1 MGQKILQNSF
11 LGGIVS
17 PALLGRVDLATYQQG
32 AYELTNFL
40 VNPQG
45 SITTRGGL
53 RYVSPVKEHGKKV
66 RLIPFRFSSEQTL
79 VLVFGDR
86 WMRIV
91 TEGKVLMKGSS
102 PFELSTP
109 YTEAEI
115 FELDYT
121 QNADIITLTNPNH
134 PPMELRRYGATDWR
148 LVSCQFAPS
157 ITPPSSVS
165 GSAVYPDKTEEKDKG
180 TIVARYVVTSVDAD
194 GKESVAS
201 APFTINCNYY
211 VTGGRVE
218 LAWSPVAGA
227 MYYRIYREVSGIFGF
242 LGQTESTEIIDEGDN
257 PDTTYTP
264 PRYEVAFQNKSGI
277 KEVIVENGGSGYLSS
292 ATDAAIS
299 SSTTL
304 PMPWGF
310 IIDVVSGGGRL
321 NTSFPEQES
330 CNFYFELIDAAGR
343 QLAISDPIPLRRIYH
358 ENYQA
363 SAALGPS
370 FSARQQIY
378 VPAATSADAVFIR
391 FSKLSGAASNA
402 RVRILGIW
410 YSGHAPVVGDY
421 SGYYPAQLEWDRHSA
436 STTVTGTIGG
446 VTQGNQSVPKEQVSY
461 TFKSWLEVLRTDA
474 ETQDYSAAR
483 QTFPEV
489 FSGQPPACYAK
500 AYLEE
505 GCTVGEWLREVN
517 VSLKTENAQDVELI
531 VTDPTGSGAQLLPIV
546 EGGKIV
552 GVTVISSGENYSNP
566 SITVKASQGS
576 GARLRAVL
584 YTEGD
589 YDYPSAN
596 TQYDQRRVFAGT
608 YAHPVKVL
616 MTNAGQQDLMMY
628 HLPTMA
634 DDRISLEAVTA
645 DADRI
650 IHAVSLDSLILFTRS
665 AELRVFTQNSDALSP
680 DSVAV
685 RPQSYVGSNN
695 VQPLICNSN
704 VLYAASRGGHLR
716 SLNFSYAAQG
726 YASGDLSLVCPHLFD
741 SKDITDLALSKAP
754 VQVAWAVSS
763 DGKLLALT
771 YYPEQEVAAWSMLET
786 SGEFESC
793 CVVSEGAEDHL
804 YVVVKRS
811 VNGNERRYIERL
823 EYYNVPKDAEDFRQ
837 LDSFI
842 DAVWTKSKA
851 AGETTLT
858 GLEHLEGMEVTAVC
872 DGVEYSGLR
881 VQNGRT
887 TVPTGAFSRAMV
899 GLPYVCRVTTVP
911 LAAAAGTSSLQ
922 GHVKNPSQVYLRC
935 RHDGDLFVGD
945 AQSQELWPVKRDD
958 LSFKKGP
965 AGSQVVSV
973 NITGAW
979 AQSGQVTIEHRN
991 ALPLEINAIV
1001 GEYSIEGVK
1010 G

>member
-218 LAWSPVAGA
+218 LAWSPVTGA
-227 MYYRIYREVSGIFGF
+227 HYYRIYREVSGIFGF
-242 LGQTESTEIIDEGDN
+242 LGQTEGTEIIDEGDN

-292 ATDAAIS
+292 TTDAAVT

-304 PMPWGF
+304 AMPWGF
-310 IIDVVSGGGRL
+310 VLDTYTSDGNIGLGTILGSALPVSA
-321 NTSFPEQES
+321 TAEF
-330 CNFYFELIDAAGR
+330 CFELIDKAGN
-343 QLAISDPIPLRRIYH
+343 QIAISDPISLKRVYSH
-358 ENYQA
+358 GGGKHA
-363 SAALGPS
+363 ST
-370 FSARQQIY
+370 QQIY
-378 VPAATSADAVFIR
+378 VPAVTSADALFIR
-391 FSKLSGAASNA
+391 FSKLSGSASNA
-402 RVRILGIW
+402 SVRILGIK
-410 YSGHAPVVGDY
+410 YENRKGATIYAPY
-421 SGYYPAQLEWDRHSA
+421 RLEWERNDTSSTLTFTYKDPDHGGSIGQTHEVVVTYPSWYLAMRRDGTYGGFA
-436 STTVTGTIGG
+436 SV
-446 VTQGNQSVPKEQVSY
+446 
-461 TFKSWLEVLRTDA
+461 
-474 ETQDYSAAR
+474 R
-483 QTFPEV
+483 QTFPAL
-489 FSGQPPACYAK
+489 FSELAPSCYAK
-500 AYLEE
+500 AYTQE
-505 GCTVGEWLREVN
+505 GCPVAEWLREVN

-531 VTDPTGSGAQLLPIV
+531 VTDRTGTGAQLLPIV

-584 YTEGD
+584 YSEGD

>member
-91 TEGKVLMKGSS
+91 TEGKVLMKGSA

-109 YTEAEI
+109 YTETEI
-115 FELDYT
+115 SELDYT

-165 GSAVYPDKTEEKDKG
+165 GSAIYPDKTEEKDKG

-227 MYYRIYREVSGIFGF
+227 QYYRIYREVSGIYGF

-292 ATDAAIS
+292 VTDAPVT

-304 PMPWGF
+304 AMPWGF
-310 IIDVVSGGGRL
+310 VLDTLTTDATNIYIDDLPISA
-321 NTSFPEQES
+321 SAEF
-330 CNFYFELIDAAGR
+330 CFELIDKAG
-343 QLAISDPIPLRRIYH
+343 QQIAISDPISLKRVYYKDGGEH
-358 ENYQA
+358 A
-363 SAALGPS
+363 ST
-370 FSARQQIY
+370 QQIY
-378 VPAATSADAVFIR
+378 VPAVTSADALFIR
-391 FSKLSGAASNA
+391 FSKLSGSASNA
-402 RVRILGIW
+402 SVRILGIK
-410 YSGHAPVVGDY
+410 YETRKGATVYAP
-421 SGYYPAQLEWDRHSA
+421 SQLEWNRFETSRTLNFSYKEPDHGGSIGPTHEFSVTYPSWYVAMRNDANGYGDFA
-436 STTVTGTIGG
+436 SV
-446 VTQGNQSVPKEQVSY
+446 
-461 TFKSWLEVLRTDA
+461 
-474 ETQDYSAAR
+474 R
-483 QTFPEV
+483 QTFPAL
-489 FSGQPPACYAK
+489 FSELAPSCYAK
-500 AYLEE
+500 AFTQE
-505 GCTVGEWLREVN
+505 GCPVAEWLREVN
-517 VSLKTENAQDVELI
+517 VSLKTENAQDVEL
-531 VTDPTGSGAQLLPIV
+531 VVSDPTGTGAQLLPII
-546 EGGKIV
+546 EDGKIT

-584 YTEGD
+584 YSEGD

>member
-53 RYVSPVKEHGKKV
+53 RYVCPVKEHGKKV

-79 VLVFGDR
+79 VLVFGDK

-91 TEGKVLMKGSS
+91 TEGKVLMKGSA

-109 YTEAEI
+109 YTETEI

-165 GSAVYPDKTEEKDKG
+165 GSAIYPDKTEEKDKG
-180 TIVARYVVTSVDAD
+180 TIVARYVVTSVDAE

-227 MYYRIYREVSGIFGF
+227 HYYRIYREVSGIYGF

-292 ATDAAIS
+292 SADAAIS

-304 PMPWGF
+304 AMPWGF
-310 IIDVVSGGGRL
+310 VLETFTGHNSYAIDLPDSASG
-321 NTSFPEQES
+321 E
-330 CNFYFELIDAAGR
+330 FYFELIDAEGTR
-343 QLAISDPIPLRRIYH
+343 LALSDPIALKRVYH
-358 ENYQA
+358 QDPSEHA
-363 SAALGPS
+363 SI
-370 FSARQQIY
+370 QQIY
-378 VPAATSADAVFIR
+378 VPAVTSSDALFLR
-391 FSKLSGAASNA
+391 FSKLSGTASNA
-402 RVRILGIW
+402 RVRI
-410 YSGHAPVVGDY
+410 VGLKFETRN
-421 SGYYPAQLEWDRHSA
+421 GATLYYAAQLEWFRKDSVTV
-436 STTVTGTIGG
+436 STFSYKDPDHGGSIGQTHEFTVTYPSWYLAMRQDGSY
-446 VTQGNQSVPKEQVSY
+446 GNFSSV
-461 TFKSWLEVLRTDA
+461 
-474 ETQDYSAAR
+474 R
-483 QTFPEV
+483 QTFPEL

-500 AYLEE
+500 AYTSD
-505 GCTVGEWLREVN
+505 GCPVGDWLREVN
-517 VSLKTENAQDVELI
+517 VSLKVETAQDVELI
-531 VTDPTGSGAQLLPIV
+531 VSDPTGTGAQLLPII
-546 EGGKIV
+546 EDGKIT
-552 GVTVISSGENYSNP
+552 GVTVISSGENYTNP

-584 YTEGD
+584 YNAGD

-741 SKDITDLALSKAP
+741 SKDINDLALSKAP

-763 DGKLLALT
+763 DGHLLALT
-771 YYPEQEVAAWSMLET
+771 YYPEQEVAAWSLLET

-793 CVVSEGAEDHL
+793 CVVSEGTEDHL

-823 EYYNVPKDAEDFRQ
+823 EYYNVPKSAEDFRQ

-842 DAVWTKSKA
+842 DAVWTKSNA

-872 DGVEYSGLR
+872 DGVEYGGLR
-881 VQNGRT
+881 VQGGRV

-922 GHVKNPSQVYLRC
+922 GHVKNPSRVYLRC

-965 AGSQVVSV
+965 AGSQVTSV

>member
-53 RYVSPVKEHGKKV
+53 RYVCPVKEHGKKV

-79 VLVFGDR
+79 VLVFGDK

-91 TEGKVLMKGSS
+91 TEGKVLMKGSA

-109 YTEAEI
+109 YTETEI

-165 GSAVYPDKTEEKDKG
+165 GSAIYPDKTEEKDKG
-180 TIVARYVVTSVDAD
+180 TIVARYVVTSVDAE

-218 LAWSPVAGA
+218 LAWSPVTGA
-227 MYYRIYREVSGIFGF
+227 HYYRIYREVSGIYGF

-292 ATDAAIS
+292 VTDAPVT

-304 PMPWGF
+304 AMPWGF
-310 IIDVVSGGGRL
+310 VLDTLTNENALGLILGVVLPISA
-321 NTSFPEQES
+321 TAEF
-330 CNFYFELIDAAGR
+330 CFELIDKAG
-343 QLAISDPIPLRRIYH
+343 QQIAISDPISLKRVYYKDGGEH
-358 ENYQA
+358 A
-363 SAALGPS
+363 ST
-370 FSARQQIY
+370 QQIY
-378 VPAATSADAVFIR
+378 VPAVTSADALFIR
-391 FSKLSGAASNA
+391 FSKLSGSASNA
-402 RVRILGIW
+402 SVRILGIK
-410 YSGHAPVVGDY
+410 YETRKGTTVYAP
-421 SGYYPAQLEWDRHSA
+421 SQLEWNRFETSRTLNFSYKDPDHGGSIGQTHEFSVTYPSWYVAMRNDANGYGDFA
-436 STTVTGTIGG
+436 SV
-446 VTQGNQSVPKEQVSY
+446 
-461 TFKSWLEVLRTDA
+461 
-474 ETQDYSAAR
+474 R
-483 QTFPEV
+483 QTFPAL
-489 FSGQPPACYAK
+489 FSELAPSCYAK
-500 AYLEE
+500 AYTQE
-505 GCTVGEWLREVN
+505 GCPVAEWLREVN
-517 VSLKTENAQDVELI
+517 VSLKTENAQDVEL
-531 VTDPTGSGAQLLPIV
+531 VVSDPTGTGAQLLPII
-546 EGGKIV
+546 EDGKIT
-552 GVTVISSGENYSNP
+552 GVTVISSGENYTNP

-584 YTEGD
+584 YNAGD

-741 SKDITDLALSKAP
+741 SKDINDLALSKAP

-763 DGKLLALT
+763 DGHLLALT
-771 YYPEQEVAAWSMLET
+771 YYPEQEVAAWSLLET

-793 CVVSEGAEDHL
+793 CVVSEGTEDHL

-823 EYYNVPKDAEDFRQ
+823 EYYNVPKSAEDFRQ

-842 DAVWTKSKA
+842 DAVWTKSNA

-872 DGVEYSGLR
+872 DGVEYGGLR
-881 VQNGRT
+881 VQGGRV

-899 GLPYVCRVTTVP
+899 GLPYVCRITTVP

-922 GHVKNPSQVYLRC
+922 GHVKNPSRVYLRC

-965 AGSQVVSV
+965 AGSQVTSV

>member
-1 MGQKILQNSF
+1 MGQKVLQNSF

-45 SITTRGGL
+45 SITSRGGF
-53 RYVSPVKEHGKKV
+53 RYVAPVKEHGKKV

-79 VLVFGDR
+79 VLVFGDK

-91 TEGKVLMKGSS
+91 TEGKVLMSGSS
-102 PFELSTP
+102 PFELATP
-109 YTEAEI
+109 YTETEI

-121 QNADIITLTNPNH
+121 QNADIVTLTNPNH

-148 LVSCQFAPS
+148 LVSCKFAPS
-157 ITPPSSVS
+157 ITPPSSLS
-165 GSAVYPDKTEEKDKG
+165 GTAVYPDKTEAKDKG
-180 TIVARYVVTSVDAD
+180 TVVARYVVTAIDAD
-194 GKESVAS
+194 GKESLAS

-211 VTGGRVE
+211 ITGGRVE

-227 MYYRIYREVSGIFGF
+227 QYYRIYREASGIYGF

-292 ATDAAIS
+292 ATDAPITSA
-299 SSTTL
+299 TTL

-310 IIDVVSGGGRL
+310 VLDTFASPNSYSGMFGPVVQISE
-321 NTSFPEQES
+321 TAE
-330 CNFYFELIDAAGR
+330 FYFELVDATQKQIAVSD
-343 QLAISDPIPLRRIYH
+343 AISLKRVYYKANGEH
-358 ENYQA
+358 A
-363 SAALGPS
+363 SV
-370 FSARQQIY
+370 QQIY
-378 VPAATSADAVFIR
+378 VPAATSGDALFIR
-391 FSKLSGAASNA
+391 FSKLSGSVSNA
-402 RVRILGIW
+402 RVRIYGLKLEDRDGNAG
-410 YSGHAPVVGDY
+410 YSPW
-421 SGYYPAQLEWDRHSA
+421 QLEWNRFQGSKTLNFSYKDPDHGGTPGQTHEFSVTYPSWYVAMARDS
-436 STTVTGTIGG
+436 STYGDFG
-446 VTQGNQSVPKEQVSY
+446 SV
-461 TFKSWLEVLRTDA
+461 
-474 ETQDYSAAR
+474 R
-483 QTFPEV
+483 QAFPAL
-489 FSGQPPACYAK
+489 FSELPPSCYAK
-500 AYLEE
+500 AYTEE
-505 GCTVGEWLREVN
+505 GCPVGEWLKEVN
-517 VSLKTENAQDVELI
+517 ASLKQENTPDVQLI
-531 VTDPTGSGAQLLPIV
+531 VSDPTGTGAELLPIV
-546 EGGKIV
+546 EDGKIT
-552 GVTVISSGENYSNP
+552 GVTVVSSGENYTNP

-584 YTEGD
+584 FSEDD

-596 TQYDQRRVFAGT
+596 TQYDQRRIFAGT
-608 YAHPVKVL
+608 YSHPVKVL

-704 VLYAASRGGHLR
+704 VLYAAARGGHLR

-741 SKDITDLALSKAP
+741 SKDIKDLALSKAP

-786 SGEFESC
+786 NGEFESC
-793 CVVSEGAEDHL
+793 CVVSEGTEDHL
-804 YVVVKRS
+804 YTVVRRT
-811 VNGNERRYIERL
+811 VNGQARRYIERL
-823 EYYNVPKDAEDFRQ
+823 EYFNIPDAAEDYRQ
-837 LDSFI
+837 LDCFI
-842 DAVWTKSKA
+842 DNVWSKSRA
-851 AGETTLT
+851 AGATTIT

-872 DGVEYSGLR
+872 DGVEYSGLK
-881 VQNGRT
+881 VQGGGV
-887 TVPTGAFSRAMV
+887 TVEGGEFSCITV
-899 GLPYVCRVTTVP
+899 GLPYRCRLTTVP
-911 LAAAAGTSSLQ
+911 LAASAGSSALQ
-922 GHVKNPSQVYLRC
+922 GYVKNPSKVFVRC
-935 RHDGDLFVGD
+935 RYEGDMQVGD
-945 AQSQELWPVKRDD
+945 AEAGELWPVKRDD
-958 LSFKKGP
+958 LSFKRGP
-965 AGSQVVSV
+965 VGSQVTSV
-973 NITGAW
+973 NISGAW
-979 AQSGQVTIEHRN
+979 GLNGQVTIEHRN

-1001 GEYSIEGVK
+1001 GEFGLEGVRN
-1010 G
+1010 

>member
-165 GSAVYPDKTEEKDKG
+165 GSAIYPDKTEEKDKG
-180 TIVARYVVTSVDAD
+180 TIIARYVVTSVDAD

-218 LAWSPVAGA
+218 LAWSPVTGA
-227 MYYRIYREVSGIFGF
+227 HYYRIYREVSGIFGF

-292 ATDAAIS
+292 ATDAAITN
-299 SSTTL
+299 STTL
-304 PMPWGF
+304 AMPWGF
-310 IIDVVSGGGRL
+310 VLETFTGTNQYANDLPDSASGE
-321 NTSFPEQES
+321 F
-330 CNFYFELIDAAGR
+330 CFELVDAAQR
-343 QLAISDPIPLRRIYH
+343 QLAISDPIPIKRVYRKSQGDH
-358 ENYQA
+358 A
-363 SAALGPS
+363 SI
-370 FSARQQIY
+370 QQIY
-378 VPAATSADAVFIR
+378 VPAVTSTDALFIR
-391 FSKLSGAASNA
+391 FSKLSGSASNA
-402 RVRILGIW
+402 CIRVLGIK
-410 YSGHAPVVGDY
+410 YETRKGATVYQSCR
-421 SGYYPAQLEWDRHSA
+421 LEWERVDA
-436 STTVTGTIGG
+436 ATVLNFSYKDPDHGGTIGD
-446 VTQGNQSVPKEQVSY
+446 THEFSVSY
-461 TFKSWLEVLRTDA
+461 PSWYLAMR
-474 ETQDYSAAR
+474 QDGTYGEFASVR
-483 QTFPEV
+483 QTFPEL

-500 AYLEE
+500 AYTEE
-505 GCTVGEWLREVN
+505 GCPVGEWLREVN

-531 VTDPTGSGAQLLPIV
+531 VSDPTGTGAQLLPIV

-552 GVTVISSGENYSNP
+552 GVTVISSGENYTNP

-584 YTEGD
+584 YNAGD

-793 CVVSEGAEDHL
+793 CVVSEGTEDHL

-823 EYYNVPKDAEDFRQ
+823 EYYNVPKSAEDFRQ
-837 LDSFI
+837 LDSFV
-842 DAVWTKSKA
+842 DAVWTKSNA

-872 DGVEYSGLR
+872 DGVEYGGLR
-881 VQNGRT
+881 VQGGRV

-922 GHVKNPSQVYLRC
+922 GHVKNPSRVYLRC

-965 AGSQVVSV
+965 AGSQVTSV

>member
-53 RYVSPVKEHGKKV
+53 RYVCPVKEHGKKV

-79 VLVFGDR
+79 VLVFGDK

-91 TEGKVLMKGSS
+91 TEGKVLMKGSA

-165 GSAVYPDKTEEKDKG
+165 GSAIYPDKTEEKDKG

-227 MYYRIYREVSGIFGF
+227 QYYRIYREVSGIYGF

-292 ATDAAIS
+292 SADAAIS

-304 PMPWGF
+304 AMPWGF
-310 IIDVVSGGGRL
+310 VLDTFTGHNTYATDLPESASG
-321 NTSFPEQES
+321 E
-330 CNFYFELIDAAGR
+330 FYFELIDAAGTR
-343 QLAISDPIPLRRIYH
+343 LALSDPIALKRVYH
-358 ENYQA
+358 KDPGEHA
-363 SAALGPS
+363 SI
-370 FSARQQIY
+370 QQIY
-378 VPAATSADAVFIR
+378 VPAVTSSDALFLR
-391 FSKLSGAASNA
+391 FSKLSGTASNA
-402 RVRILGIW
+402 RVRIVGLKFEARNGTTL
-410 YSGHAPVVGDY
+410 YHA
-421 SGYYPAQLEWDRHSA
+421 AQLEWFRKDSA
-436 STTVTGTIGG
+436 TVSTFSYKDPDHGGSIGQTHEFTVTYPSWYLAMRQDGSY
-446 VTQGNQSVPKEQVSY
+446 GNFSSV
-461 TFKSWLEVLRTDA
+461 
-474 ETQDYSAAR
+474 R
-483 QTFPEV
+483 QTFPEL

-500 AYLEE
+500 AYTSD
-505 GCTVGEWLREVN
+505 GCPVGDWLREVN
-517 VSLKTENAQDVELI
+517 VSLKVETAQDVELI

-552 GVTVISSGENYSNP
+552 GVTVISSGENYTNP

-584 YTEGD
+584 YNAGD

-763 DGKLLALT
+763 DGHLLALT
-771 YYPEQEVAAWSMLET
+771 YYPEQEVAAWSLLET

-793 CVVSEGAEDHL
+793 CVVSEGTEDHL

-823 EYYNVPKDAEDFRQ
+823 EYYNVPKSAEDFRQ

-842 DAVWTKSKA
+842 DAVWTKSNA

-872 DGVEYSGLR
+872 DGVEYGGLR
-881 VQNGRT
+881 VQGGRV

-899 GLPYVCRVTTVP
+899 GLPYVCRITTVP

-922 GHVKNPSQVYLRC
+922 GHVKNPSRVYLRC

-965 AGSQVVSV
+965 AGSQVTSV

>member
-53 RYVSPVKEHGKKV
+53 RYVCPVKEHGKKV

-91 TEGKVLMKGSS
+91 TEGKVLMKGSA

-109 YTEAEI
+109 YTETEI

-157 ITPPSSVS
+157 ITPPTSVS
-165 GSAVYPDKTEEKDKG
+165 GTAIYPDKTEEKDKG
-180 TIVARYVVTSVDAD
+180 TIIARYVVTSVDAD

-227 MYYRIYREVSGIFGF
+227 QYYRIYREVSGIYGF

-292 ATDAAIS
+292 VTDAPVT

-304 PMPWGF
+304 AMPWGF
-310 IIDVVSGGGRL
+310 VLDTYTRDGNIGSLFNSGPPISDSGV
-321 NTSFPEQES
+321 
-330 CNFYFELIDAAGR
+330 FYFELIDAA
-343 QLAISDPIPLRRIYH
+343 QKQVAISDPINLKRIYSH
-358 ENYQA
+358 GGGDYA
-363 SAALGPS
+363 ST
-370 FSARQQIY
+370 QQIY
-378 VPAATSADAVFIR
+378 VPAVTSADALFIR
-391 FSKLSGAASNA
+391 FSKLSGSVSNA
-402 RVRILGIW
+402 SVRILGMKYDTRQGATI
-410 YSGHAPVVGDY
+410 YAPY
-421 SGYYPAQLEWDRHSA
+421 RLEWERNDTS
-436 STTVTGTIGG
+436 STLTFTYKDPDHGGSIGQTHEVVVTYPSWYLATRRDGSYGDFG
-446 VTQGNQSVPKEQVSY
+446 SV
-461 TFKSWLEVLRTDA
+461 
-474 ETQDYSAAR
+474 R
-483 QTFPEV
+483 QTFPAL
-489 FSGQPPACYAK
+489 FSELAPSCYAK
-500 AYLEE
+500 AYTQE
-505 GCTVGEWLREVN
+505 GCPVAEWLREVN
-517 VSLKTENAQDVELI
+517 VSLKTENAQDVEL
-531 VTDPTGSGAQLLPIV
+531 VVSDPTGTGAQLLPII
-546 EGGKIV
+546 EDGKIT
-552 GVTVISSGENYSNP
+552 GVTVVASGENYTNP

-584 YTEGD
+584 YNAGD

-763 DGKLLALT
+763 DGHLLALT

-823 EYYNVPKDAEDFRQ
+823 EYYNVPKNAEDFRQ

-842 DAVWTKSKA
+842 DAVWTKSNA

-858 GLEHLEGMEVTAVC
+858 GLEHLEGMEVSAVC
-872 DGVEYSGLR
+872 DGVEYGGLR

-922 GHVKNPSQVYLRC
+922 GHVKNPSRVYLRC

-965 AGSQVVSV
+965 AGSQVTSV

>member
-53 RYVSPVKEHGKKV
+53 RYVCPVKEHGKKV

-79 VLVFGDR
+79 VLVFGDK

-218 LAWSPVAGA
+218 LAWSPVTGA
-227 MYYRIYREVSGIFGF
+227 HYYRIYREVSGIFGF

-292 ATDAAIS
+292 ATDAAITN
-299 SSTTL
+299 STTL
-304 PMPWGF
+304 AMPWGF
-310 IIDVVSGGGRL
+310 VLDTYTRDGNIGSLFNSGPPISDSGV
-321 NTSFPEQES
+321 
-330 CNFYFELIDAAGR
+330 FYFELIDAA
-343 QLAISDPIPLRRIYH
+343 QKQVAISDPINLKRIYSH
-358 ENYQA
+358 GGGDYA
-363 SAALGPS
+363 ST
-370 FSARQQIY
+370 QQIY
-378 VPAATSADAVFIR
+378 VPAVTSADALFIR
-391 FSKLSGAASNA
+391 FSKLSGSVSNA
-402 RVRILGIW
+402 SVRILGMKYDTRQGATI
-410 YSGHAPVVGDY
+410 YAPY
-421 SGYYPAQLEWDRHSA
+421 RLEWERNDTS
-436 STTVTGTIGG
+436 STLTFTYKDPDHGGSIGQTHEVVVTYPSWYLATRRDGSYGDFG
-446 VTQGNQSVPKEQVSY
+446 SV
-461 TFKSWLEVLRTDA
+461 
-474 ETQDYSAAR
+474 R
-483 QTFPEV
+483 QTFPAL
-489 FSGQPPACYAK
+489 FSELAPSCYAK
-500 AYLEE
+500 AYTQE
-505 GCTVGEWLREVN
+505 GCPVGEWLREVN

-552 GVTVISSGENYSNP
+552 GVTVISSGENYTNP

-584 YTEGD
+584 FDAGD

-763 DGKLLALT
+763 DGHLLALT
-771 YYPEQEVAAWSMLET
+771 YYPEQEVAAWSLLET

-793 CVVSEGAEDHL
+793 CVVSEGTEDHL

-823 EYYNVPKDAEDFRQ
+823 EYYNVPKSAEDFRQ
-837 LDSFI
+837 LDSFV
-842 DAVWTKSKA
+842 DAVWTKSNA

-872 DGVEYSGLR
+872 DGVEYGGLR
-881 VQNGRT
+881 VQGGRV

-922 GHVKNPSQVYLRC
+922 GHVKNPSRVYLRC

-965 AGSQVVSV
+965 AGSQVTSV

>member
-165 GSAVYPDKTEEKDKG
+165 GSAIYPDKTEEKDKG
-180 TIVARYVVTSVDAD
+180 TIIARYVVTSVDAD

-218 LAWSPVAGA
+218 LAWSPVTGA
-227 MYYRIYREVSGIFGF
+227 HYYRIYREVSGIFGF

-292 ATDAAIS
+292 VTDAPVT

-304 PMPWGF
+304 AMPWGF
-310 IIDVVSGGGRL
+310 VLDTYTRDGNIGSLFNSGPPISDSGV
-321 NTSFPEQES
+321 
-330 CNFYFELIDAAGR
+330 FYFELIDAA
-343 QLAISDPIPLRRIYH
+343 QKQVAISDPINLKRIYSH
-358 ENYQA
+358 GGGDYA
-363 SAALGPS
+363 ST
-370 FSARQQIY
+370 QQIY
-378 VPAATSADAVFIR
+378 VPAVTSADALFIR
-391 FSKLSGAASNA
+391 FSKLSGSVSNA
-402 RVRILGIW
+402 SVRILGMKYDTRQGATI
-410 YSGHAPVVGDY
+410 YAPY
-421 SGYYPAQLEWDRHSA
+421 RLEWERNDTS
-436 STTVTGTIGG
+436 STLTFTYKDPDHGGSIGQTHEVVVTYPSWYLATRRDGSYGDFG
-446 VTQGNQSVPKEQVSY
+446 SV
-461 TFKSWLEVLRTDA
+461 
-474 ETQDYSAAR
+474 R
-483 QTFPEV
+483 QTFPAL
-489 FSGQPPACYAK
+489 FSELAPSCYAK
-500 AYLEE
+500 AYTQE
-505 GCTVGEWLREVN
+505 GCPVAEWLREVN
-517 VSLKTENAQDVELI
+517 VSLKTENAQDVEL
-531 VTDPTGSGAQLLPIV
+531 VVSDPTGTGAQLLPII
-546 EGGKIV
+546 EDGKIT
-552 GVTVISSGENYSNP
+552 GVTVVASGENYTNP

-584 YTEGD
+584 YNAGD

-763 DGKLLALT
+763 DGHLLALT

-823 EYYNVPKDAEDFRQ
+823 EYYNVPKSAEDFRQ
-837 LDSFI
+837 LDSFV
-842 DAVWTKSKA
+842 DAVWTKSNA

-872 DGVEYSGLR
+872 DGVEYGGLR
-881 VQNGRT
+881 VQGGRV

-922 GHVKNPSQVYLRC
+922 GHVKNPSRVYLRC

-965 AGSQVVSV
+965 AGSQVTSV

>member
-165 GSAVYPDKTEEKDKG
+165 GSAIYPDKTEEKDKG
-180 TIVARYVVTSVDAD
+180 TIIARYVVTSVDAD

-218 LAWSPVAGA
+218 LAWSPVTGA
-227 MYYRIYREVSGIFGF
+227 HYYRIYREVSGIYGF

-292 ATDAAIS
+292 ATDAAITN
-299 SSTTL
+299 STTL
-304 PMPWGF
+304 AMPWGF
-310 IIDVVSGGGRL
+310 VLETFTGTNQYANDLPDSASGE
-321 NTSFPEQES
+321 F
-330 CNFYFELIDAAGR
+330 CFELVDAAQR
-343 QLAISDPIPLRRIYH
+343 QLAISDPIPIKRVYRKSQGDH
-358 ENYQA
+358 A
-363 SAALGPS
+363 SI
-370 FSARQQIY
+370 QQIY
-378 VPAATSADAVFIR
+378 VPAVTSTDALFIR
-391 FSKLSGAASNA
+391 FSKLSGSASNA
-402 RVRILGIW
+402 CIRVLGIK
-410 YSGHAPVVGDY
+410 YETRKGATVYQSCR
-421 SGYYPAQLEWDRHSA
+421 LEWERVDA
-436 STTVTGTIGG
+436 ATVLNFSYKDPDHGGTIGD
-446 VTQGNQSVPKEQVSY
+446 THEFSVSY
-461 TFKSWLEVLRTDA
+461 PSWYLAMR
-474 ETQDYSAAR
+474 QDGTYGEFASVR
-483 QTFPEV
+483 QTFPEL

-500 AYLEE
+500 AYTEE
-505 GCTVGEWLREVN
+505 GCPVGEWLREVN

-531 VTDPTGSGAQLLPIV
+531 VSDPTGTGAQLLPIV

-552 GVTVISSGENYSNP
+552 GVTVISSGENYTNP

-584 YTEGD
+584 YNAGD

-763 DGKLLALT
+763 DGHLLALT

-823 EYYNVPKDAEDFRQ
+823 EYYNVPKSAEDFRQ
-837 LDSFI
+837 LDSFV
-842 DAVWTKSKA
+842 DAVWTKSNT

-872 DGVEYSGLR
+872 DGVEYGGLR
-881 VQNGRT
+881 VQGGRV

-922 GHVKNPSQVYLRC
+922 GHVKNPSRVYLRC

-965 AGSQVVSV
+965 AGSQVTSV

>member
-53 RYVSPVKEHGKKV
+53 RYVCPVKEHGKKV

-79 VLVFGDR
+79 VLVFGDK

-91 TEGKVLMKGSS
+91 TEGKVLMKGSA

-109 YTEAEI
+109 YTEVEI

-180 TIVARYVVTSVDAD
+180 TIIARYVVTSVDAE

-218 LAWSPVAGA
+218 LAWSPVTGA
-227 MYYRIYREVSGIFGF
+227 HYYRIYREVSGIFGF

-292 ATDAAIS
+292 ATDAAITN
-299 SSTTL
+299 STTL
-304 PMPWGF
+304 AMPWGF
-310 IIDVVSGGGRL
+310 VLETFTGTNQYANDLPDSASGE
-321 NTSFPEQES
+321 F
-330 CNFYFELIDAAGR
+330 CFELVDAAQR
-343 QLAISDPIPLRRIYH
+343 QLAISDPIPIKRVYRKSQGDH
-358 ENYQA
+358 A
-363 SAALGPS
+363 SI
-370 FSARQQIY
+370 QQIY
-378 VPAATSADAVFIR
+378 VPAVTSTDALFIR
-391 FSKLSGAASNA
+391 FSKLSGSASNA
-402 RVRILGIW
+402 CIRVLGIK
-410 YSGHAPVVGDY
+410 YETRKGATVYQSCR
-421 SGYYPAQLEWDRHSA
+421 LEWERVDA
-436 STTVTGTIGG
+436 ATVLNFSYKDPDHGGTIGD
-446 VTQGNQSVPKEQVSY
+446 THEFSVSY
-461 TFKSWLEVLRTDA
+461 PSWYLAMR
-474 ETQDYSAAR
+474 QDGTYGEFASVR
-483 QTFPEV
+483 QTFPEL

-500 AYLEE
+500 AYTEE
-505 GCTVGEWLREVN
+505 GCPVGEWLREVN

-531 VTDPTGSGAQLLPIV
+531 VSDPTGTGAQLLPIV

-552 GVTVISSGENYSNP
+552 GVTVISSGENYTNP

-584 YTEGD
+584 YNAGD

-763 DGKLLALT
+763 DGHLLALT

-793 CVVSEGAEDHL
+793 CVVSEGTEDHL

-823 EYYNVPKDAEDFRQ
+823 EYYNVPKSAEDFRQ
-837 LDSFI
+837 LDSFV
-842 DAVWTKSKA
+842 DAVWTKSNA
-851 AGETTLT
+851 TGETTLT

-872 DGVEYSGLR
+872 DGVEYGGLR
-881 VQNGRT
+881 VQGGRV

-922 GHVKNPSQVYLRC
+922 GHVKNPSRVYLRC

-965 AGSQVVSV
+965 AGSQVTSV

>member
-1 MGQKILQNSF
+1 MGQKVLQNSF

-45 SITTRGGL
+45 SITSRGGF
-53 RYVSPVKEHGKKV
+53 RYVAPVKEHGKKV
-66 RLIPFRFSSEQTL
+66 RLIPFRFSSDQTL

-109 YTEAEI
+109 YTETEI

-148 LVSCQFAPS
+148 LVTCSFAPS
-157 ITPPSSVS
+157 ISPPSNLS
-165 GSAVYPDKTEEKDKG
+165 GTAVYPNETEAKDKG
-180 TIVARYVVTSVDAD
+180 TIIARYVVTAIDAD
-194 GKESVAS
+194 NKESVAS
-201 APFTINCNYY
+201 APFTISCNYY
-211 VTGGRVE
+211 ITGGRVE

-227 MYYRIYREVSGIFGF
+227 QYYRIYREVSGIYGF
-242 LGQTESTEIIDEGDN
+242 LGQTENTEIIDEGDN

-277 KEVIVENGGSGYLSS
+277 KEVIVEDGGSGYLSS
-292 ATDAAIS
+292 SADAPIS
-299 SSTTL
+299 SATTL
-304 PMPWGF
+304 PIPWGF
-310 IIDVVSGGGRL
+310 LVDNMSGG
-321 NTSFPEQES
+321 NAMSDPSPEE
-330 CNFYFELIDAAGR
+330 NIDFYFELIDAAQK
-343 QLAISDPIPLRRIYH
+343 QLAISDPIPLRLIYSDIFSR
-358 ENYQA
+358 Q
-363 SAALGPS
+363 AALGPK
-370 FSARQQIY
+370 FVAVHTIY
-378 VPAATSADAVFIR
+378 IPAASHTDAVFIR
-391 FSKLSGAASNA
+391 FPSLSGSVSNA
-402 RVRILGIW
+402 RIRILGTKNSARW
-410 YSGHAPVVGDY
+410 GPRYSP
-421 SGYYPAQLEWDRHSA
+421 PRLEWNRDAGPRTFSG
-436 STTVTGTIGG
+436 SIGG
-446 VTQGNQSVPKEQVSY
+446 VDQGNQHVPSEEVSV
-461 TFKSWLEVLRTDA
+461 TFAPWLECLRLDENGKSYAT
-474 ETQDYSAAR
+474 AR
-483 QTFPEV
+483 ALLPEV
-489 FSGQPPACYAK
+489 FSGQPPSCFAK
-500 AYLEE
+500 AYLAE
-505 GCTVGEWLREVN
+505 GCPVGDWIKDAN
-517 VSLKTENAQDVELI
+517 SSLKEETTSDVELI
-531 VTDPTGSGAQLLPIV
+531 VNDPTGSGAQLMATV
-546 EGGKIV
+546 EEGKITA
-552 GVTVISSGENYSNP
+552 VTVVSPGENYSNP

-584 YTEGD
+584 FSEDD

-596 TQYDQRRVFAGT
+596 TQYDQRRIFAGT
-608 YAHPVKVL
+608 YSHPVKVL

-704 VLYAASRGGHLR
+704 VLYAAARGGHLR

-741 SKDITDLALSKAP
+741 SKDIIDLALSKAP

-771 YYPEQEVAAWSMLET
+771 YYPEQEVAAWSVLET
-786 SGEFESC
+786 QGEFESC

-804 YVVVKRS
+804 YTVVKRS
-811 VNGNERRYIERL
+811 VNGNVRRYIERL
-823 EYYNVPKDAEDFRQ
+823 EYFNVPSDAADYRQ

-842 DAVWTKSKA
+842 DAVWTKSDGESKA
-851 AGETTLT
+851 NTTLT
-858 GLEHLEGMEVTAVC
+858 GLEHLEGFSVTAVC
-872 DGVEYSGLR
+872 DGVAQTGLTVR
-881 VQNGRT
+881 NGSV
-887 TVPTGAFSRAMV
+887 TVIGNDFARINI
-899 GLPYVCRVTTVP
+899 GIPYLCRVTTVP
-911 LAAAAGTSSLQ
+911 LAASGDTSSLQ
-922 GHVKNPSQVYLRC
+922 GYVKNPSNVFLRC

-945 AQSQELWPVKRDD
+945 AQAQELWPVKRDD
-958 LSFKKGP
+958 LTFKKGA
-965 AGSQVVSV
+965 AGSQVASV
-973 NITGAW
+973 NISSAW
-979 AQSGQVTIEHRN
+979 NLNGQVTIEHRDH
-991 ALPLEINAIV
+991 LPLEINAVV

-1010 G
+1010 R